1 MEETLFQSSDSF
13 SIGHVNLIKQLLS
26 MSAHRY
32 DLPSSCKPTRP
43 APSQHVRTFAISR
56 RRRHISDCNSH
67 QSLRTRV
74 SNELSRLNI
83 AMEEYVRIPKHLIVD
98 LLRAENG
105 LSAALVNFPP
115 TVRPVVNR
123 CTAKIRQIAATAG
136 LTTGEC
142 SSAHEQL
149 AVSDSASQGMFL
161 SFELVVKLKKNSTF
175 IVYFNPALFFISN

>member
-1 MEETLFQSSDSF
+1 M
-13 SIGHVNLIKQLLS
+13 
-26 MSAHRY
+26 R
-32 DLPSSCKPTRP
+32 TRR
-43 APSQHVRTFAISR
+43 S
-56 RRRHISDCNSH
+56 ISDCNGH
-67 QSLRTRV
+67 QSFQTRV

-115 TVRPVVNR
+115 TVRPVVDR

-136 LTTGEC
+136 LTTGECSSAREQLPVSEC

-161 SFELVVKLKKNSTF
+161 SFELVVKLKENRCHGNFPFS
-175 IVYFNPALFFISN
+175 LFTLILFLLSNLSCFAFHCSLP